1 MTIFKFKF
9 AYVILLELSG
19 LYLPLAH
26 IRSNSTQQ
34 LLPLGIRQSLMS
46 FSRIREATAYEIDQ
60 PRRSDLPGT
69 SIATNDNSAPDNSVI
84 KIANFRG

>member
-1 MTIFKFKF
+1 
-9 AYVILLELSG
+9 
-19 LYLPLAH
+19 
-26 IRSNSTQQ
+26 
-34 LLPLGIRQSLMS
+34 MS